1 MTHSPQYGHCTS
13 MSIQADVIVGNV
25 AKRPFNDPFGK
36 LRSLRVEPPRPA
48 APGPPEPPEPPAA
61 PEPEPTDTD
70 LWMHATS
77 GVRPVPGRD
86 KVAPPKAP
94 RAGARG
100 VWHPDLEAL
109 QALEALVSGEA
120 PFDISDSDE
129 FIEGA
134 VSGFD
139 PYVLRKLRRG
149 EFSVQGHL
157 DLHGLTRA
165 EAKARVDAFLQ
176 EERRKGKR
184 CVVLVHGRGLHS
196 KDQMP
201 VLKEALRTWL
211 ATARFGRH
219 VLAFATARPQD
230 GGAGAVYVLL
240 RKAGR

>member
-1 MTHSPQYGHCTS
+1 
-13 MSIQADVIVGNV
+13 MSIPPAVIVGNV
-25 AKRPFNDPFGK
+25 AKRPFNDPFRK
-36 LRSLRVEPPRPA
+36 LRSLHAEPPRPA
-48 APGPPEPPEPPAA
+48 APPAA
-61 PEPEPTDTD
+61 PEPPSAPEPEPSEAD
-70 LWMHATS
+70 LWARATS
-77 GVRPVPGRD
+77 GVRPVAGRD
-86 KVAPPKAP
+86 NVAPPRAP
-94 RAGARG
+94 RAPARD
-100 VWHPDLEAL
+100 VWHPDLEAI

-139 PYVLRKLRRG
+139 PHVVRKLRRG

-165 EAKARVDAFLQ
+165 EAKAQVDSFLQ
-176 EERRKGKR
+176 EARRKGKR

-240 RKAGR
+240 RKLGR